1 LKNGGGFKMQISIEE
16 LRREVER
23 YVDQY
28 PLKYNETHWWR
39 TPLLSTAT
47 VDDRFKMLRKMA
59 AKNHWM
65 PEDLL
70 PTAKTVMVLFIPF
83 KEELVKENHPG
94 KLPCPNWGIAYE
106 VTNDLIEK
114 VLAHIQVLLKEKGYD
129 SALTAATQNQDADEQ
144 DDTMP
149 ARWSHKHLG
158 YLCDMGRFGI
168 NAQFI
173 TPSGCSGRMGSMVT
187 DADIGNHP
195 LVSKKELCLHK
206 IGQECLQCVARC
218 PVKAVTVE
226 DGIIRNR
233 CNQRLHY
240 NWDNRIK
247 LGLGE
252 RSHGCAKCQVNVP
265 CSLSDPSEN
274 MVVKKR
280 AS

>member
-1 LKNGGGFKMQISIEE
+1 MQISIDE
-16 LRREVER
+16 LRREVEL
-23 YVDQY
+23 YVDEY
-28 PLKYNETHWWR
+28 PQRYGEKHWWR
-39 TPLLSTAT
+39 KPLLAT
-47 VDDRFKMLRKMA
+47 GRVDGRFKILREMA

-83 KEELVKENHPG
+83 NGALVKENHPG
-94 KLPCPNWGIAYE
+94 KFPCPNWGIAYE
-106 VTNDLIEK
+106 VTNHLIEK
-114 VLAHIQVLLKEKGYD
+114 TLAHIEVLLKAKGYQC
-129 SALTAATQNQDADEQ
+129 ALTAATENQDADDA

-158 YLCDMGRFGI
+158 YVCDMGRFGI

-195 LVSKKELCLHK
+195 LVDKKELCLHK
-206 IGQECLQCVARC
+206 IGEECLQCVARC
-218 PVKAVTVE
+218 PVKAVSVE
-226 DGIIRNR
+226 EGIDRQR
-233 CNQRLHY
+233 CNKRLHF

-252 RSHGCAKCQVNVP
+252 RSHGCAKCQVYVP
-265 CSLSDPSEN
+265 CSLCDPSAN
-274 MVVKKR
+274 LAAKKL

>member
-1 LKNGGGFKMQISIEE
+1 MTISIIE
-16 LRREVER
+16 LRQAVER
-23 YVDQY
+23 FVDQY
-28 PLKYNETHWWR
+28 PQKYNENHWWR
-39 TPLLSTAT
+39 KPLLATGT
-47 VDDRFKMLRKMA
+47 VDDRFKKLREMA

-70 PTAKTVMVLFIPF
+70 PTAKTVMVLFMPF
-83 KEELVKENHPG
+83 KEALVKENHQG
-94 KLPCPNWGIAYE
+94 KFPCPDWGIAYE

-114 VLAHIQVLLKEKGYD
+114 TLAHIQVLLKEEGYQC
-129 SALTAATQNQDADEQ
+129 ALTAATENQDADEG

-195 LVSKKELCLHK
+195 LMDKEELCLHK
-206 IGQECLQCVARC
+206 IGEECLQCVARC
-218 PVKAVTVE
+218 PVKAVSVE
-226 DGIIRNR
+226 DGIDRQR
-233 CNQRLHY
+233 CNQRLHF

-252 RSHGCAKCQVNVP
+252 RSHGCAKCQVHVP
-265 CSLSDPSEN
+265 CSLSDPTERQE
-274 MVVKKR
+274 VKKL

>member
-1 LKNGGGFKMQISIEE
+1 MQINIDE
-16 LRREVER
+16 LRQEVER
-23 YVDQY
+23 YVDEY
-28 PLKYNETHWWR
+28 PLKYNERHWWR
-39 TPLLSTAT
+39 SPLLSAAK

-59 AKNHWM
+59 AENHWM

-70 PTAKTVMVLFIPF
+70 PTAKTVIVLFIPF

-94 KLPCPNWGIAYE
+94 KFPCPNWGIAYE

-114 VLAHIQVLLKEKGYD
+114 TLAHIQVLLKEKGYE
-129 SALTAATQNQDADEQ
+129 SALTAATENQDADEQ

-218 PVKAVTVE
+218 PVKAVSVE
-226 DGIIRNR
+226 DGINRQR
-233 CNQRLHY
+233 CNQRLHF

-252 RSHGCAKCQVNVP
+252 RSHGCAKCQVHVP
-265 CSLSDPSEN
+265 CSLSDPSERLSAEKI
-274 MVVKKR
+274 V
-280 AS
+280 S

>member
-1 LKNGGGFKMQISIEE
+1 MQISIEE
-16 LRREVER
+16 LRREVKR
-23 YVDQY
+23 YVDEY
-28 PLKYNETHWWR
+28 PLKYNEKHWWR
-39 TPLLSTAT
+39 APLLSTAAA
-47 VDDRFKMLRKMA
+47 DDRFKMLRKIA

-94 KLPCPNWGIAYE
+94 KFPCPNWGIAYE

-114 VLAHIQVLLKEKGYD
+114 TLAHIQGLLKEKGFE
-129 SALTAATQNQDADEQ
+129 SALTAATENQDADEG

-187 DADIGNHP
+187 DAEIGNHP

-226 DGIIRNR
+226 EGIIRHR

-252 RSHGCAKCQVNVP
+252 RSHGCAKCQVNVA
-265 CSLSDPSEN
+265 CSLSDPSERL
-274 MVVKKR
+274 VAKTL
-280 AS
+280 AL

>member
-1 LKNGGGFKMQISIEE
+1 MQISIDE

-23 YVDQY
+23 YVDEY
-28 PLKYNETHWWR
+28 PQKYNERNWWR
-39 TPLLSTAT
+39 RPLLAAGM
-47 VDDRFKMLRKMA
+47 VDDRFKQLREMA

-70 PTAKTVMVLFIPF
+70 PTAKTVLVLFIPF

-94 KLPCPNWGIAYE
+94 KFPCPNWGIAYE

-114 VLAHIQVLLKEKGYD
+114 TIAHLGILLKAKGYEC
-129 SALTAATQNQDADEQ
+129 ALTAATENQDADK
-144 DDTMP
+144 DDDAMP

-195 LVSKKELCLHK
+195 LISKKELCLHK
-206 IGQECLQCVARC
+206 IGEECLQCVARC
-218 PVKAVTVE
+218 PVKAVSIE
-226 DGIIRNR
+226 NGIDRKR
-233 CNQRLHY
+233 CNQRLHF

-252 RSHGCAKCQVNVP
+252 RSHGCAKCQVHVP
-265 CSLSDPSEN
+265 CSLSDPSE
-274 MVVKKR
+274 VLEKKV